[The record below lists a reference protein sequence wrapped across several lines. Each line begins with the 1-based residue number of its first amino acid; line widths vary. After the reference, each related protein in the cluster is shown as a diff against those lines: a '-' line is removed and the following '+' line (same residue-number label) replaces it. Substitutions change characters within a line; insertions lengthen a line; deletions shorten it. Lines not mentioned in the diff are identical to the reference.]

1 MRPILRHR
9 SVAETFCIANNCVTL
24 IYSLNS
30 VLWPMPTVF
39 GDLATVIETK
49 ENAV

>member
-1 MRPILRHR
+1 MRKLNDRKIYLICPFGCI
-9 SVAETFCIANNCVTL
+9 SVHLVVTD
-24 IYSLNS
+24 NS
-30 VLWPMPTVF
+30 KCYL